1 MSCGLTTQN
10 SLLLKNLMKFY
21 NRDGNMERILPIING
36 EATISLRLIDWF
48 ATNYSKKNYT
58 VYPLKNSKGVEK
70 RFKVY
75 IDYKLKLKAYSKKRF
90 DPFCRWDRINIPYK
104 NAEEVKSAYNFTN
117 LDSFLDIYYQGSK
130 VLINEE
136 DFSDLTWA
144 YILKCKKDNVVHTEI
159 FFDPQTHVDRGIHFD
174 TVINGIYKALIR
186 AKDELNITSKII
198 MCFLRHLN
206 EESGF
211 KVLNKALKHKD
222 KIIGV
227 GLDSSELG
235 NPPKKF
241 EKLFKKAIEE
251 GFLPV
256 AHAGE
261 EGPPEYIWEAVD
273 LLKAQRIDHG
283 VQCLKDEKLVYKLKE
298 AQIPLTVCP
307 LSNVKLCVF
316 DKLEDHNLKKILD
329 KGLMAMVNSD
339 DPAYFGGYLNMN
351 LIQVQSALNLTKDDV
366 KILIINSFKSSF
378 LSEKEKKYWISKI

>member
-1 MSCGLTTQN
+1 MS
-10 SLLLKNLMKFY
+10 KN
-21 NRDGNMERILPIING
+21 
-36 EATISLRLIDWF
+36 IDI
-48 ATNYSKKNYT
+48 
-58 VYPLKNSKGVEK
+58 
-70 RFKVY
+70 
-75 IDYKLKLKAYSKKRF
+75 IDYINKTPKAELHVHIEGTLEPEHMFELARKNNVSI
-90 DPFCRWDRINIPYK
+90 PFKNID
-104 NAEEVKSAYNFTN
+104 EVKSAYNFHN

-136 DFSDLTWA
+136 DFFDLTWA
-144 YILKCKKDNVVHTEI
+144 YILKCKKDNVVHTEV

-366 KILIINSFKSSF
+366 KILIMNSFKSSF